1 MASVGESLFDASD
14 AGAAGSGAGAER
26 AERGSG
32 FRVGFS
38 NSTPTSCP
46 DLHINLAWRLEVAM
60 HMTNASGK
68 MEAP

>member
-1 MASVGESLFDASD
+1 MRRT
-14 AGAAGSGAGAER
+14 AGAAGSGAG